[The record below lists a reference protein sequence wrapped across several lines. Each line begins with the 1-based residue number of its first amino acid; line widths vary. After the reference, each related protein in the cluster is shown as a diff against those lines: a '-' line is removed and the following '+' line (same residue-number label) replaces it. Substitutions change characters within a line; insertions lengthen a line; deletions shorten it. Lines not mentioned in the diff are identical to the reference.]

1 MTEEST
7 PQRPKPT
14 RAEIEAAALSIIN
27 VTMVKLFI
35 PGAKLAALS
44 RDDVE
49 AVLRDAVVRAYRL
62 GLESKS

>member
-7 PQRPKPT
+7 PQRPKPS
-14 RAEIEAAALSIIN
+14 RSEIEAATSSIIS
-27 VTMVKLFI
+27 VTMAKLFV

-44 RDDVE
+44 CDDVE
-49 AVLRDAVVRAYRL
+49 AALRDAVVRAYRL

>member
-1 MTEEST
+1 
-7 PQRPKPT
+7 
-14 RAEIEAAALSIIN
+14 
-27 VTMVKLFI
+27 MVKLFI

-49 AVLRDAVVRAYRL
+49 AALRDAVVRAYRL

>member
-14 RAEIEAAALSIIN
+14 RAEIVSAVSPIIN
-27 VTMVKLFI
+27 VTMAKLFV
-35 PGAKLAALS
+35 PGAKLAAFT
-44 RDDVE
+44 RDEVE
-49 AVLRDAVVRAYRL
+49 AALRDALVRAYRL